1 MVKSMNAAWNVPHFG
16 YSDEV
21 VMDGLMELR
30 AEVKDIAAKQGV
42 KFSYMPIIIKVCTHG
57 RGG

>member
-1 MVKSMNAAWNVPHFG
+1 MNAAWNVPHFG